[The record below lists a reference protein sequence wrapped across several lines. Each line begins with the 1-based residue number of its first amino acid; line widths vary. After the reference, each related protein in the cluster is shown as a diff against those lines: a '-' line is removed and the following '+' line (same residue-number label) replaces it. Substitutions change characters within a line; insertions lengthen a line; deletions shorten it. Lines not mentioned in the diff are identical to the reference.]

1 MPARAERKCCM
12 IKEFAASGAVARYF
26 EILGHLPR
34 ALADEIR
41 EISRSV
47 GSFTERLSEIRVRAD
62 GLSTL
67 TVGGVGYPLFYRV
80 SRAEMSELLYSLTDG
95 AAYAHKDTMSRGF
108 ISISGVRVGVSGA
121 ARYDGDEVGIGEIS
135 ALVFRLGGAS
145 CDFAGELYGEWFAL
159 GMPNMLVASPPMGGK
174 TTALRALAK
183 YIGSGR
189 GALRVAVVDERCEF
203 DRSEYRDVT
212 VDVLSGYRRSQG
224 IEQAYRTMA
233 AEVIIV
239 DEIATASESE
249 ALLASHGAGVRLIA
263 SVHASSFSEVRERAC
278 LSPLLEVGVFGVC
291 AVIRHEGLR
300 YTYELGSMTQ

>member
-1 MPARAERKCCM
+1 M
-12 IKEFAASGAVARYF
+12 IKEAVARSTARYF

-47 GSFTERLSEIRVRAD
+47 DSFTERLSEIRVRAD

-80 SRAEMSELLYSLTDG
+80 SRREVSELLYRLTDG
-95 AAYAHKDTMSRGF
+95 AAYAHKDTMARGF
-108 ISISGVRVGVSGA
+108 ISISGVRIGVSGA
-121 ARYDGDEVGIGEIS
+121 ARYDGDEIGIGEIS

-145 CDFAGELYGEWFAL
+145 CDFAGELYREWRSL
-159 GMPNMLVASPPMGGK
+159 GMPNLLVASPPMGGK

-203 DRSEYRDVT
+203 DRGEYADAT
-212 VDVLSGYRRSQG
+212 VDVLSGYRRAQG

-239 DEIATASESE
+239 DEIATAQESE

-263 SVHASSFSEVRERAC
+263 SVHASDLSDVRERAC
-278 LSPLLEVGVFGVC
+278 LAPLLSVGAFGAC
-291 AVIRHEGLR
+291 AVIKREGER
-300 YTYELGSMTQ
+300 YTYEIGSVAE